1 VIPLRRSI
9 VPFTLALL
17 VTAAAAA
24 APAAVRLEAIIPAD
38 TDMVLVI
45 DDVPRFLERWSE
57 SPLGRAWNDPQM
69 KRFLAPMRDDME
81 IDRWEEIVRGETGL
95 ELDEILGAFTGQV
108 ALLLPD
114 MQQIVEAAEGEEAE
128 QVAMLAEVGENEQI
142 IRQLLELDL
151 DSSRDELEE
160 NEKLEEVEEEFEG
173 ETLHVRRLTNADGEE
188 EGEGWAIVE
197 GFAVM
202 AEPKS
207 YLQQIVGA
215 VKERTSDA
223 PLKDSP
229 GFRKVRGRVPTTDL
243 LVYFD
248 FGAVLPVIEEA
259 LKNDLE
265 DPEAPNPMGL
275 TGQALLDALAFDAI
289 QSIFVSTTMME
300 GATHIDVGL
309 QYTED
314 RGLMKIL
321 AFEPGPVQLPD
332 FLPDDA
338 VEASA
343 ANFSLPKMWQA
354 LKEILGALNPAF
366 SGMLDMQLAQLN
378 ATHGFDLEKGVFG
391 SLGDRFVAAK
401 YLRPAEE
408 PGETP
413 SLDVLDQIFGI
424 SVTDRQS
431 LEMGLEALKSM
442 AGAGAELFEVTEY
455 LDHTIF
461 TLKQEMPSEPGAPAQ
476 RLAYTLTDD
485 YLLLSTGT
493 QAPLR
498 AAVSHGGR
506 PGKNLWDRKEV
517 KRAMKALPP
526 NASGL
531 SFYDVER
538 MLRSAIE
545 GCGRVQSLM
554 QPDAEPVEAEGGP
567 EEDADAVEEEAG
579 PEFCDPE
586 AKPDPST
593 IGKYFGPAVG
603 AQYKDGGGFYSTVR
617 LIHPSD

>member
-1 VIPLRRSI
+1 MRRSI
-9 VPFTLALL
+9 APFTLALL
-17 VTAAAAA
+17 VAIPAAAT
-24 APAAVRLEAIIPAD
+24 PAAVRQEAIISAD
-38 TDMVLVI
+38 TDMVLLI

-57 SPLGRAWNDPQM
+57 SPLGRAWSDPQM
-69 KRFLAPMRDDME
+69 KRFLAPMRDDMA
-81 IDRWEEIVRGETGL
+81 IDHWEEIVRGETGL
-95 ELDEILGAFTGQV
+95 ELDEILGTFTGQV

-114 MQQIVEAAEGEEAE
+114 IRQAIETAEDEGPE
-128 QVAMLAEVGENEQI
+128 QFAMVAEVGANDELV
-142 IRQLLELDL
+142 RRLLELDL
-151 DSSRDELEE
+151 DSSREGLEE
-160 NEKLEEVEEEFEG
+160 NEKLEEVAEEFRG
-173 ETLHVRRLTNADGEE
+173 ETLHVRHLTTADGEE
-188 EGEGWAIVE
+188 EGEGWAMVA

-215 VKERTSDA
+215 VKERACDS
-223 PLKDSP
+223 PLKDDP
-229 GFRKVRGRVPTTDL
+229 GFRKVRGRVPATDL

-248 FGAVLPVIEEA
+248 FGAVLPMIEEA
-259 LKNDLE
+259 FQKNLD
-265 DPEAPNPMGL
+265 DPEAPNPMGI
-275 TGQALLDALAFDAI
+275 TSRAVLDALAFDAI
-289 QSIFVSTTMME
+289 QSVFVSTTLMDR
-300 GATHIDVGL
+300 ATHIDVGL

-314 RGLMKIL
+314 RGLLKIL
-321 AFEPGPVQLPD
+321 AFEPGPVRLPD

-354 LKEILGALNPAF
+354 LKEILGAVNPGF
-366 SGMLDMQLAQLN
+366 SSMLDMQLAQLN
-378 ATHGFDLEKGVFG
+378 ANHGFDLEKGVFG
-391 SLGDRFVAAK
+391 SLGNRFVAAK

-442 AGAGAELFEVTEY
+442 AGAEAELFEVTEY

-461 TLKQEMPSEPGAPAQ
+461 TLKQAMPSEPGAPAQ

-498 AAVSHGGR
+498 AAVSRGNR
-506 PGKNLWDRKEV
+506 SGKQLWDRSEV
-517 KRAMKALPP
+517 KRALKTLPP
-526 NASGL
+526 DASGL

-538 MLRSAIE
+538 MVRSAIDN
-545 GCGRVQSLM
+545 CGRVQSLM
-554 QPDAEPVEAEGGP
+554 QPAAESIETEGEP
-567 EEDADAVEEEAG
+567 EGDAVEEEAQ
-579 PEFCDPE
+579 PEFCDPS

>member
-1 VIPLRRSI
+1 LRRFI
-9 VPFTLALL
+9 VPFTLVLFVAI
-17 VTAAAAA
+17 AAATTSAA
-24 APAAVRLEAIIPAD
+24 DRLEAIIPAD
-38 TDMVLVI
+38 TDMVLMI

-69 KRFLAPMRDDME
+69 KRFLAPMREGME
-81 IDRWEEIVRGETGL
+81 IDRWEETVRGETGL

-114 MQQIVEAAEGEEAE
+114 MQQIIEAAEDDDPE
-128 QVAMLAEVGENEQI
+128 QVAVLAEVGEDDEVV
-142 IRQLLELDL
+142 RRLLQLDL

-160 NEKLEEVEEEFEG
+160 NEKLEEVEEEFQG
-173 ETLHVRRLTNADGEE
+173 EILHVRRLTTTDGEE
-188 EGEGWAIVE
+188 ESEGWAIVE

-215 VKERTSDA
+215 LKERASDS
-223 PLKDSP
+223 PLKENP
-229 GFRKVRGRVPTTDL
+229 GFRKVRGRVPATDL
-243 LVYFD
+243 LLYFN
-248 FGAVLPVIEEA
+248 FSSVLPMIEEII
-259 LKNDLE
+259 KKDL
-265 DPEAPNPMGL
+265 DNPEAPNPMGL
-275 TGQALLDALAFDAI
+275 TGQAVLDALAFDAI
-289 QSIFVSTTMME
+289 QSFFVSTTMLD

-309 QYTED
+309 QYTAN
-314 RGLMKIL
+314 RGLLKIL

-338 VEASA
+338 VEASV
-343 ANFSLPKMWQA
+343 ANFRLPKMWQA
-354 LKEILGALNPAF
+354 VKEILGAINPGF
-366 SGMLDMQLAQLN
+366 SGMLEMQLAQLN

-391 SLGDRFVAAK
+391 SLGNRIVAAK

-413 SLDVLDQIFGI
+413 SLEVLDQIFGI
-424 SVTDRQS
+424 ALTDRQS

-442 AGAGAELFEVTEY
+442 AGAGGELFEVTEY
-455 LDHTIF
+455 LDQTIF
-461 TLKQEMPSEPGAPAQ
+461 TLTQEMPSEPGAPAQ

-498 AAVSHGGR
+498 AAVSHGSR
-506 PGKNLWDRKEV
+506 RGKKLWDRPEV

-545 GCGRVQSLM
+545 GCGTVESLM
-554 QPDAEPVEAEGGP
+554 QQDAESVDT
-567 EEDADAVEEEAG
+567 EEESEADAAEEEAE
-579 PEFCDPE
+579 PEFCDPA
-586 AKPDPST
+586 AKPNPST

>member
-1 VIPLRRSI
+1 LRRFI
-9 VPFTLALL
+9 VPFTLVLFVAI
-17 VTAAAAA
+17 AAATTSAA
-24 APAAVRLEAIIPAD
+24 DRLEAIIPAD
-38 TDMVLVI
+38 TDMVLMI

-69 KRFLAPMRDDME
+69 KRFLAPMREGME
-81 IDRWEEIVRGETGL
+81 IDRWEETVRGETGL

-114 MQQIVEAAEGEEAE
+114 MQQIIEAAEDDDPE
-128 QVAMLAEVGENEQI
+128 QVAVLAEVGEDDEVV
-142 IRQLLELDL
+142 RRLLQLDL

-160 NEKLEEVEEEFEG
+160 NEKLEEVEEEFQG
-173 ETLHVRRLTNADGEE
+173 EILHVRRLTTTDGEE
-188 EGEGWAIVE
+188 ESEGWAIVE

-215 VKERTSDA
+215 LKERASDS
-223 PLKDSP
+223 PLKENP
-229 GFRKVRGRVPTTDL
+229 GFRKVRGRVPATDL
-243 LVYFD
+243 LLYFN
-248 FGAVLPVIEEA
+248 FSSVLPMIEEII
-259 LKNDLE
+259 KKDL
-265 DPEAPNPMGL
+265 DNPEAPNPMGL
-275 TGQALLDALAFDAI
+275 TGQAVLDALAFDAI
-289 QSIFVSTTMME
+289 QSFFVSTTMLD

-309 QYTED
+309 QYTAN
-314 RGLMKIL
+314 RGLLKIL

-338 VEASA
+338 VEASV

-354 LKEILGALNPAF
+354 VKEILGAINPGF
-366 SGMLDMQLAQLN
+366 SGMLEMQLAQLN

-391 SLGDRFVAAK
+391 SLGNRIVAAK

-413 SLDVLDQIFGI
+413 SLEVLDQIFGI
-424 SVTDRQS
+424 ALTDRQS

-442 AGAGAELFEVTEY
+442 AGAGGELFEVTEY
-455 LDHTIF
+455 LDQTIF
-461 TLKQEMPSEPGAPAQ
+461 TLTQEMPSEPGAPAQ

-498 AAVSHGGR
+498 AAVSHGSR
-506 PGKNLWDRKEV
+506 RGKKLWDRPEV

-545 GCGRVQSLM
+545 GCGTVESLM
-554 QPDAEPVEAEGGP
+554 QQDAESVDT
-567 EEDADAVEEEAG
+567 EEESEADAAEEEAE
-579 PEFCDPE
+579 PEFCDPA
-586 AKPDPST
+586 AKPNPST